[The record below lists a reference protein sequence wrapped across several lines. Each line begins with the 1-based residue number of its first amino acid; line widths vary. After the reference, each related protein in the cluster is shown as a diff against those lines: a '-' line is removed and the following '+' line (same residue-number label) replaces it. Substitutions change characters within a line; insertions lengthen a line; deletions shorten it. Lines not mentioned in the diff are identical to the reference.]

1 MCPVQAGGAHRSS
14 AVITGPMIYFSSNR
28 SEDLVTGLVVYLSSN
43 RPEGPVTGLVVYLS
57 SNRPEDPLTGL
68 MVDFSPSLELVSGP
82 TIYFSISFRGII
94 YFPWHRQIEETDRV
108 ESLYQRRR
116 QTGLKEITQVSKR
129 PQVVSNLP
137 APSPT
142 DS

>member
-28 SEDLVTGLVVYLSSN
+28 S
-43 RPEGPVTGLVVYLS
+43 EGPVTGLVVYLS

-68 MVDFSPSLELVSGP
+68 MVDFSPSLELVSRP

-108 ESLYQRRR
+108 ESLLP
-116 QTGLKEITQVSKR
+116 TTQANWAERNYSSFETAAGRFESPR
-129 PQVVSNLP
+129 PLS
-137 APSPT
+137 
-142 DS
+142 D